1 MEQKLQLCVFM
12 LHIQASLALWQRMT
26 VMKGQTVLISCP
38 ITNALQT
45 NVEWK
50 NPEGYILFFKH
61 SLKSKRHR
69 IHKLSESEFTVSI
82 SSVTFKDGGNY
93 TCSEY
98 SHPMTEKTVE
108 LTVLD
113 QPKMKKTK
121 HQGRFDIKCTAEGN
135 HYPSQIFWKLNHGPE
150 ILAHPQ
156 VLREDKKYISSA
168 ILSIQSVENGV
179 TVTCLVRHPNLHT
192 RPLMDFVKV
201 KENCKYNSVSHSLT
215 YSSSNF
221 TDHDTT
227 FRRARFFSHTSAQ
240 QMIFEEHSHSTFRS
254 FTCQITTQSCE
265 KEGNSSL
272 LIFLVTCLI
281 FALLVVVIFFAIKMR
296 RVHITWQ
303 RGLFNTVF
311 TQYVVE
317 ETPATTSVRN
327 TAAMAATDSVNRE
340 QNSQPQS
347 SRQTEATSDR
357 DKETSL

>member
-61 SLKSKRHR
+61 SNGLKSKRHR

-201 KENCKYNSVSHSLT
+201 KENSKKSHNEF
-215 YSSSNF
+215 SSP
-221 TDHDTT
+221 T
-227 FRRARFFSHTSAQ
+227 AQ
-240 QMIFEEHSHSTFRS
+240 PQQST
-254 FTCQITTQSCE
+254 
-265 KEGNSSL
+265 GP
-272 LIFLVTCLI
+272 
-281 FALLVVVIFFAIKMR
+281 
-296 RVHITWQ
+296 Q
-303 RGLFNTVF
+303 R
-311 TQYVVE
+311 
-317 ETPATTSVRN
+317 TTSWLRYN
-327 TAAMAATDSVNRE
+327 GTTAHLATRGVNGSSQESSILNNCNLHSVGFL
-340 QNSQPQS
+340 Q
-347 SRQTEATSDR
+347 
-357 DKETSL
+357 